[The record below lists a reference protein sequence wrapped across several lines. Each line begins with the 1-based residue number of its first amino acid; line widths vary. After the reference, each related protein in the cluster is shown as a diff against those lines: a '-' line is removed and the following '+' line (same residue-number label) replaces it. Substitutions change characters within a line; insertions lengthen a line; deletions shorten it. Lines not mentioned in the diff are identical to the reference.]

1 MSHSIR
7 THREFLPG
15 ECTRA
20 QSPIISSP
28 YQVPIIV
35 PLTFSIEIKLEL
47 MFSREISL
55 SPKETNK
62 NPPLP
67 AFAVN
72 LVMVS
77 SADFFPLSTEPRVVN
92 TLKQA
97 DESAVWMSSS
107 LYPHRE

>member
-1 MSHSIR
+1 
-7 THREFLPG
+7 
-15 ECTRA
+15 
-20 QSPIISSP
+20 
-28 YQVPIIV
+28 
-35 PLTFSIEIKLEL
+35 